1 MLTFKQLTFE
11 NFGPYK
17 GVQKIKF
24 PTDKGIVIIRGKNGR
39 GKTSILSALRFVL
52 FGSVKLNGK
61 KSVELVNYINIL
73 SKNEGNYS
81 FKVILDVELNENTY
95 EITRT
100 FSPRPGVLVPETDRH
115 YLSPQVFIKETD
127 KSGKIRILPDPEI
140 KRILNQIMDEHVA
153 RFYLFDGEL
162 LKEYE
167 SQLMGE
173 PDAGSAKIKEGIENI
188 LGVPILTNAKDH
200 VDFCYKEY
208 HRYFENITKSN
219 DKTKEIGNAIET
231 ANSQLDE
238 CLIDIDSSN
247 KDLISIRDELTDIQD
262 RLENSATDKQMFE
275 EQIQIENNVKTL
287 KEQIAEKEDERNSE
301 LQTAWEGLLSPIL
314 NKQKDSILVEI
325 NSIKDLNAKKKA
337 QEDTIKKLRASIE
350 TNRCDFCKRP
360 LDDEAYSTLCSLLEE
375 QSNECLEEYDP
386 KFYADRLLIL
396 QSQSKYIDTFA
407 NTSSVSTICTLEYD
421 IGKKSADLVFAENDL
436 EEINEKVEKN
446 SLSREE
452 FNSLTTCRDKLKQR
466 EYNTLEGL
474 NNTKI
479 VLKNKEDLL
488 KKLDTQLK
496 RVAGE
501 GEVEIA
507 RRKKEF
513 VMQLLELIKLSIF
526 QYQEDLK
533 IRVQE
538 DATSLFTQL
547 SNEKEYTGLKINEN
561 YGLEIIH
568 QDGTEIPLRSSGYE
582 HLVAFSLIG
591 ALHNNAPLSGPLFMD
606 TSFGRLDQENSQNL
620 IQILPK
626 LSEQVI
632 LLVHD
637 REIDEKQARW
647 LIPDAIKAN
656 YTIERVSA
664 RESCIRSTEGG
675 F

>member
-17 GVQKIKF
+17 GVQKITF
-24 PTDKGIVIIRGKNGR
+24 PTERGIVIIRGKNGR
-39 GKTSILSALRFVL
+39 GKTSILSGLRFVL

-81 FKVILDVELNENTY
+81 YKVILDVELNENTY

-100 FSPRPGVLVPETDRH
+100 FSPRPGVLIPETDRD
-115 YLSPQVFIKETD
+115 YLPPQVMIKEVD
-127 KSGKIRILPDPEI
+127 KSGKIRILPDIEI

-167 SQLMGE
+167 SQLMVE
-173 PDAGSAKIKEGIENI
+173 PDVGATKIKEGIENI

-200 VDFCYKEY
+200 VDFCYKEL
-208 HRYFENITKSN
+208 HRNFEKITKSN
-219 DKTKEIGNAIET
+219 NKTKEIGNAIET
-231 ANSQLDE
+231 ANRHKDE
-238 CLIDIDSSN
+238 YIIDIDLSTKELN
-247 KDLISIRDELTDIQD
+247 SIRDELDDIQN
-262 RLENSATDKQMFE
+262 RLENSATYKQIFE
-275 EQIQIENNVKTL
+275 EQVQIENNVNSL
-287 KEQIAEKEDERNSE
+287 KKQIAEKKEKRNSE

-314 NKQKDSILVEI
+314 KNQKKSILSEI
-325 NSIKDLNAKKKA
+325 KTINDLKTKKKA
-337 QEDTIKKLRASIE
+337 KEDTIAKLKASID
-350 TNRCDFCKRP
+350 TNRCDLCKRP
-360 LDDEAYSTLCSLLEE
+360 LDEKAYSILCSLLEE
-375 QSNECLEEYDP
+375 QSNECIEEYDP
-386 KFYADRLLIL
+386 NYYADRLLML

-407 NTSSVSTICTLEYD
+407 DSCSISTICELETD
-421 IGKKSADLVFAENDL
+421 IEKKGIDLVFAENDL
-436 EEINEKVEKN
+436 EEINEKVKTV

-452 FNSLTTCRDKLKQR
+452 FKNLTNHRDELKQK
-466 EYNTLEGL
+466 EINTLEGL
-474 NNTKI
+474 KNTKNE
-479 VLKNKEDLL
+479 LKNKEDLL

-496 RVAGE
+496 RVTGE

-507 RRKKEF
+507 RRQKEF
-513 VMQLLELIKLSIF
+513 AMQLLELIKHSISR
-526 QYQEDLK
+526 YQEDLK
-533 IRVQE
+533 IRVQD
-538 DATSLFTQL
+538 DATRLFTQL
-547 SNEKEYTGLKINEN
+547 SNEKEYMGLKINEN

-591 ALHNNAPLSGPLFMD
+591 ALHNNAPLPGPLFMD

-620 IQILPK
+620 IQIMPK

-637 REIDEKQARW
+637 REIDEEQVSW
-647 LIPDAIKAN
+647 LIPDAVKAK
-656 YTIERVSA
+656 YIIERVSA
-664 RESCIRSTEGG
+664 LESHIVLIEGDI
-675 F
+675 